1 MAIRAWYAVV
11 TLSLVA
17 ACQTPRNVSSPKVT
31 NGVLDLADRGVVMI
45 HSFRSELDQP
55 GTCSASLIRADVLL
69 TAAHCVIDRE
79 TGRTKTMRTVG
90 SSSRKAVAVKPHPLY
105 DNRVRYDVALVKLE
119 GDVAGGEVMAFS
131 TDLPQ
136 EGDWMRVVGFGG
148 NQYTEVRGV
157 TQGVGVKRT
166 GWTKVTHL
174 DDHFIYTRGMRNA
187 IPSDSSRPTGRDV
200 ALAGGDSGGP
210 MLNRDGVIVGVA
222 AQVNSQHVPA
232 SETLSIIVA
241 HTQVAAVVDFINGTL
256 AEFGGIDP

>member
-1 MAIRAWYAVV
+1 MALRAWYAAG
-11 TLSLVA
+11 TFGLLV
-17 ACQTPRNVSSPKVT
+17 ACQTPRDVSSPKVT

-45 HSFRSELDQP
+45 HSFRSELDPP
-55 GTCSASLIRADVLL
+55 GTCSASLIRSDVLL

-79 TGRTKTMRTVG
+79 TGRTKSIRTVG
-90 SSSRKAVAVKPHPLY
+90 SSSRKMVAVKPHPLF

-119 GDVAGGEVMAFS
+119 GDVAGGAVMAFS
-131 TDLPQ
+131 SDLPKV
-136 EGDWMRVVGFGG
+136 GDWMRVVGFGG

-187 IPSDSSRPTGRDV
+187 TPSEASRPTGRDV

-210 MLNRDGVIVGVA
+210 MLSRDGVIVGVA
-222 AQVNSQHVPA
+222 AQINSQHVPA

-241 HTQVAAVVDFINGTL
+241 HTQVAAVIDFINGAL
-256 AEFGGIDP
+256 AEFDGATP